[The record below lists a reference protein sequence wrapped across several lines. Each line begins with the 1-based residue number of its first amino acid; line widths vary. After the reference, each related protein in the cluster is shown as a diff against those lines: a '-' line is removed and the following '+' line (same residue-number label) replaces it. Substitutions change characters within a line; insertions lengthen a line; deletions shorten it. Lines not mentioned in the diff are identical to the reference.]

1 MKILIELP
9 TWLGDCIMATP
20 SIENLIRKYPKSD
33 VTFIGSKVA
42 IELMKDHPN
51 CFAVYELEKS
61 FFGAL
66 RTFNLIGN
74 FDLFFSYRGSY
85 RTKFLK
91 FFLRAKNKF
100 QYRKKK
106 YPSGH
111 QVEKYNTFINECISS
126 SFLPSKLK
134 IYKEITAKKKVRPI
148 LGINPGA
155 TYGSAKCWL
164 PESFARVAINL
175 SEEFDIVI
183 FGGNNEIETAN
194 EIEVLFL
201 ESGKKNLSNLA
212 GKTSIDELVKNI
224 ASVSFFLT
232 GDSGPMHI
240 ASALQIPTISIFG
253 PTKEI
258 ETCQWMNKNS
268 LILKKN
274 LECQPC
280 MKRICPLEHH
290 NCMKL
295 ISHEQVTEAIRNLS
309 GEVNVN

>member
-20 SIENLIRKYPKSD
+20 SIENLIRKYPKSN
-33 VTFIGSKVA
+33 VIFIGSKVA

-61 FFGAL
+61 FFAAL
-66 RTFNLIGN
+66 KVFNLIGN
-74 FDLFFSYRGSY
+74 VDLFFSYRGSY
-85 RTKFLK
+85 RSKFLK
-91 FFLRAKNKF
+91 LFLGAKNKF
-100 QYRKKK
+100 QYKKKK
-106 YPSGH
+106 YLSGH
-111 QVEKYNTFINECISS
+111 QVEKYNTYINECLSS
-126 SFLPSKLK
+126 SFPPSELK
-134 IYKEITAKKKVRPI
+134 IYKKIIVKKRDRPT

-164 PESFARVAINL
+164 PEGFARVAINV

-183 FGGNNEIETAN
+183 FGGKNEIETAN

-201 ESGKKNLSNLA
+201 QSGKKNISNLA
-212 GKTSIDELVKNI
+212 GKTSIDELVQKI
-224 ASVSFFLT
+224 ASVSIFLT

-240 ASALQIPTISIFG
+240 ASALQIPTVSIFG
-253 PTKEI
+253 PTIEI

-268 LILKKN
+268 VILKKN

-280 MKRICPLEHH
+280 MKRLCPLKHH

-295 ISHEQVTEAIRNLS
+295 IPHEQVTDAIRNLL

>member
-20 SIENLIRKYPKSD
+20 SIENLIRKYPNCH
-33 VTFIGSKVA
+33 VIFIGSKVA
-42 IELMKDHPN
+42 IELMKNHPN
-51 CFAVYELEKS
+51 SINAYELEKKFLS
-61 FFGAL
+61 AIK
-66 RTFNLIGN
+66 TIYLIGSV
-74 FDLFFSYRGSY
+74 DLFFTYRGSY
-85 RTKFLK
+85 RSKLLK
-91 FFLRAKNKF
+91 VILRAKKKF
-100 QYRKKK
+100 QYNKNK
-106 YPSGH
+106 YLFGH
-111 QVEKYNTFINECISS
+111 QVEKYNTFMNQCIDS
-126 SFLPSKLK
+126 SFLPLELK
-134 IYKEITAKKKVRPI
+134 IHKKITVKKELRPI

-175 SEEFDIVI
+175 SGEFDIVI
-183 FGGNNEIETAN
+183 FGGKNEIEIAN
-194 EIEVLFL
+194 EIEVMFL
-201 ESGKKNLSNLA
+201 ESGKKNISNLA
-212 GKTSIDELVKNI
+212 GKTSIDELVQNI
-224 ASVSFFLT
+224 ASVACFLT

-268 LILKKN
+268 VILKKE

-280 MKRICPLEHH
+280 MKRVCPLEHH

-295 ISHEQVTEAIRNLS
+295 ISPEQVTGAVRNLS
-309 GEVNVN
+309 GKVSVN